1 MYMYSALY
9 DDTFSDE
16 PNRSHAILYSKP
28 VCKIGWNY
36 TSFMP
41 TIKRKSVKED
51 DIVRLLLSLSQMHLH
66 IYMSFHDSKA
76 DDAKRRNKRQG
87 IHSDLLKYIKSCK
100 TYQVRQRQSECT
112 TFRCKTSFL
121 DGI

>member
-16 PNRSHAILYSKP
+16 PNRAHAILESKP
-28 VCKIGWNY
+28 VCKIGWNF

-51 DIVRLLLSLSQMHLH
+51 DTLRFYSCL
-66 IYMSFHDSKA
+66 Y
-76 DDAKRRNKRQG
+76 
-87 IHSDLLKYIKSCK
+87 LKYTFTSRCRFMTPK
-100 TYQVRQRQSECT
+100 QVSVT
-112 TFRCKTSFL
+112 
-121 DGI
+121 